1 MAKSKGKVE
10 LKSPLY
16 ATGSGHEK
24 VESPTSGKKVPNPL
38 GYHTGQK

>member
-10 LKSPLY
+10 VVSPLY

-24 VESPTSGKKVPNPL
+24 VEGPTSGKKVPNPL